1 MFFIKVEYMY
11 KNVKDKTTFKQ
22 KAESSIEAIENVLIE
37 LSRTDDIG
45 EYEIINI
52 FVSHKV

>member
-11 KNVKDKTTFKQ
+11 KNEKEKATFKQ
-22 KAESSIEAIENVLIE
+22 KANNSIEAIENVLIE
-37 LSRTDDIG
+37 LSRIDDIG

-52 FVSHKV
+52 FISHKV